1 MLMLRPLLM
10 AAALGLAACTTA
22 AAPAAGIADTS
33 HKEADGSRTIQFAAA
48 LCAPP
53 ADVYRAI
60 ATAEGWKRWAAPVA
74 FGEVKLNGVLET
86 SYSKDARP
94 GDAGNIKQLFTAL
107 EPDRLVVFRTI
118 QTPEGFPHGEFYKQT
133 VAKME
138 LTPEASGTRLRFTH
152 SGFGF
157 GKEFDELYAF
167 FIEGDK
173 QTLDELQK
181 LFSAP
186 H

>member
-1 MLMLRPLLM
+1 M
-10 AAALGLAACTTA
+10 AVALGLAACTIA
-22 AAPAAGIADTS
+22 AAPATGIIDTS
-33 HKEADGSRTIQFAAA
+33 FAAPDGTRTIQFSSWIA
-48 LCAPP
+48 APP
-53 ADVYRAI
+53 ADVYNTI

-74 FGEVKLNGVLET
+74 LGEVKLNGVLET
-86 SYSKDARP
+86 SYNKDARL

-118 QTPEGFPHGEFYKQT
+118 QTPQGFPHGEFYKQT

-138 LTPEASGTRLRFTH
+138 LTPEAGGTRLRFTH
-152 SGFGF
+152 SGFGV
-157 GKEFDELYAF
+157 GKEFDELYGF

-181 LFSAP
+181 LFSAL